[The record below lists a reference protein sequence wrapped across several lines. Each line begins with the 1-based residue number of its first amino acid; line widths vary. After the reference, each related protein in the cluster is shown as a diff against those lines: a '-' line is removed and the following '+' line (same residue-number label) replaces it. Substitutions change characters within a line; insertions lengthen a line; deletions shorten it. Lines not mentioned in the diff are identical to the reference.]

1 MRNLSIF
8 LLVLALVA
16 VVLSYG
22 VRERRS
28 LLDENDN
35 KAALEVLLKAIDEG
49 KVDINDLVDDS
60 ESNPSRRLWFPIRV
74 RFKGRK

>member
-28 LLDENDN
+28 FLDDNDN